1 MTGPRAIL
9 FDFGGTLDLASHWL
23 DRFLGC
29 YRAAGLE
36 LHREEFDKAFTDATR
51 LGYAQ
56 PGSLNSLGLAGLT
69 EFLVGKQFEYLQA
82 AGPDAVRESL
92 EQMGREGRARL
103 AGLIVGDFVEQT
115 FAGLKRSRRILEE
128 LKPRFKLGVVSNFY
142 GNLEI
147 VLAEAR
153 MEKLIDVALD
163 STRVGIFKPDPRIFE
178 LALARLQVAAREA
191 AMVGDSLA
199 KDCVPAHRLGMRTI
213 LIDAGNRGPKDVE
226 TPGVPDR
233 KIGSLDELLAIR
245 W

>member
-1 MTGPRAIL
+1 MTKLRAIL

-29 YRAAGLE
+29 YRSAGLE
-36 LHREEFDKAFTDATR
+36 LHREEFDRAFTDATR

-56 PGSLNSLGLAGLT
+56 PASLEGLGLAGLT
-69 EFLVGKQFEYLQA
+69 GFLVGKQLECLRME
-82 AGPDAVRESL
+82 GPRRVRESL

-103 AGLIVGDFVEQT
+103 AERIVADFVEQT
-115 FAGLKRSRRILEE
+115 SAGLKHSRRLLEE

-142 GNLEI
+142 GNLET
-147 VLAEAR
+147 VLGEAG
-153 MEKLIDVALD
+153 MEALIDVALD

-178 LALARLQVAAREA
+178 MALARLQISAREA
-191 AMVGDSLA
+191 AMVGDSLL

-213 LIDAGNRGPKDVE
+213 LIDAGNGGPKDVE
-226 TPGVPDR
+226 TPCVPDCV
-233 KIGSLDELLAIR
+233 IGSLDELLAIR